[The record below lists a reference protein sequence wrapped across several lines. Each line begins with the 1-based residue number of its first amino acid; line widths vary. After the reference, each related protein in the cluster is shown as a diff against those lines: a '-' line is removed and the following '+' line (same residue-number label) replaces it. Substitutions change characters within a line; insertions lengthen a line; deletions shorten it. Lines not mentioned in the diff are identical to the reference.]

1 MKHRPLTARTKRPR
15 PLRIGVSAR
24 IQYGD
29 PSKHGYL
36 KKNIYYIEQSYTQYI
51 LAHDAMPF
59 LVPDL
64 AGHRDTTLTL
74 ADYAHELDGLMLQGG
89 TDISPQMYG
98 EEPLRPEWAGDPER
112 DRYELDLLNR
122 FLDAKKPV
130 LGICRGQQLINVAM
144 GGTLYQDTETQK
156 PGAQVHQDTAVY
168 DEKHHHIEILP
179 GTRLAALY
187 PGVGQAKVNSLHHQA
202 VNRLGK
208 GLAVEAHSVEDG
220 VIEAIRHDG
229 PQYVAGVQWH
239 PEFLHGRDDA
249 VLDAAPLLQDFIRAS
264 HENIQSR

>member
-1 MKHRPLTARTKRPR
+1 MSRR
-15 PLRIGVSAR
+15 LRIGVSAR

-29 PSKHGYL
+29 AGKRGYL
-36 KKNIYYIEQSYTQYI
+36 KKNIYYLEQSFARWLQS
-51 LAHDAMPF
+51 AGV
-59 LVPDL
+59 LVYLVADVVD
-64 AGHRDTTLTL
+64 RDSNALTL
-74 ADYAHELDGLMLQGG
+74 ADYAAELDGLVLQGG

-98 EEPLRPEWAGDPER
+98 EEPLKPEWAGDPER

-156 PGAQVHQDTAVY
+156 PGAHVHQDTAVY

-179 GTRLAALY
+179 RTRLAALY

-208 GLAVEAHSVEDG
+208 GLAVEAHSAEDG

-249 VLDAAPLLQDFIRAS
+249 VLDAAPLLQDFLQAS
-264 HENIQSR
+264 RENIQSR

>member
-1 MKHRPLTARTKRPR
+1 MTRR
-15 PLRIGVSAR
+15 LRIGVSAR

-29 PSKHGYL
+29 AAKRGYL
-36 KKNIYYIEQSYTQYI
+36 KKNIYYLEQSFARWLQS
-51 LAHDAMPF
+51 AGV
-59 LVPDL
+59 LVYLVADVVD
-64 AGHRDTTLTL
+64 RDSNSLTL
-74 ADYAHELDGLMLQGG
+74 ADYAAELDGLVLQGG